1 MAKRGV
7 TLSTSDVRR
16 EAVVDAAI
24 TEFARTGYH
33 GTPTTAVAT
42 SAGISTAYVFKLFPS
57 KVELFVAALD
67 RCFELVERSLA
78 AGAARVAGAEPE
90 AILHEMGGAYAEL
103 IADKR
108 LLMLQVHAQSA
119 AEIADIGAAVR
130 RGLARVTDYAKTR
143 SGGSDEAVQR
153 FMAYGQ
159 LCHLITTLGLDGDEG
174 GWATVLTAGI
184 RHYPEVPA
192 GESVPPQASVESSLP
207 SA

>member
-7 TLSTSDVRR
+7 SLSTSDVRR

-33 GTPTTAVAT
+33 GTPTTAVAA

-78 AGAARVAGAEPE
+78 TGAARAAGAEPD
-90 AILHEMGGAYAEL
+90 AVLYEMGGAYAEL

-119 AEIADIGAAVR
+119 ADIADIGEAVR

-143 SGGSDEAVQR
+143 SGASDEAVQR

-174 GWATVLTAGI
+174 GWSAVLTAGI
-184 RHYPEVPA
+184 RHYPETPGATALVA
-192 GESVPPQASVESSLP
+192 AEESAHT
-207 SA
+207 A